1 MYDRNGL
8 DYINNYKYYPEYE
21 YNGTLYQVYCKNE
34 PIVQNS
40 LEQRFTYLDEFLDV
54 PNSGWLRELDKED
67 YYTKEQIDEK
77 KVKETIEA
85 IEKGTDS
92 HVTKKHSGVKLDCF
106 GFFEKFIPIL
116 IGLLLLI

>member
-1 MYDRNGL
+1 MMKAHLLSILFITISCSLLCEDPGVITITPEECHKLSVDSSQYCCYYEGKNL
-8 DYINNYKYYPEYE
+8 DTGADEKY
-21 YNGTLYQVYCKNE
+21 CWA
-34 PIVQNS
+34 
-40 LEQRFTYLDEFLDV
+40 FH
-54 PNSGWLRELDKED
+54 
-67 YYTKEQIDEK
+67 KEQIDEK

-106 GFFEKFIPIL
+106 GFFEKFNPIL